1 MIDYMQAD
9 DVSEDAALEG
19 FATLRFLQPPLTT
32 ASAPQEK
39 DVMRAVRWLS
49 GQILTHDENGDR
61 IRDRWQLLGMAYTE
75 LLATYGADRAMQH
88 EAVVVAAVDRMWV
101 AIQNVRAAQ
110 QTQEIVGGLAA

>member
-9 DVSEDAALEG
+9 DVSEDAAPEG
-19 FATLRFLQPPLTT
+19 LGVFAFLPAPLTT
-32 ASAPQEK
+32 RSIPADKE
-39 DVMRAVRWLS
+39 VLRAVRWLS
-49 GQILTHDENGDR
+49 GQILSHDVDGDR

-75 LLATYGADRAMQH
+75 LLATYGADRAMAH